1 MCATDVY
8 RVKRMPEAAPKKQL
22 KLRDLIH
29 EEHDVEAVCACAHL
43 EEAVECLS
51 K

>member
-1 MCATDVY
+1 MCRCKKQA
-8 RVKRMPEAAPKKQL
+8 ESAPKKQL

-29 EEHDVEAVCACAHL
+29 EQLSVEEVCACAHL